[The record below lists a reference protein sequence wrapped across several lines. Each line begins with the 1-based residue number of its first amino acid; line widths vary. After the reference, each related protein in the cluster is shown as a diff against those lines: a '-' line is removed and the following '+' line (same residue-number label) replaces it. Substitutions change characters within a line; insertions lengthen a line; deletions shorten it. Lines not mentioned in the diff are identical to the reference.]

1 MKIVYGKKL
10 TAEESTVVKDI
21 SASCGILQDTARLLF
36 YRNVSSVK
44 KAREFLNPDESG
56 LNDPFALL
64 GMKEAVDRITV
75 AKEQKE
81 NVLIFGDYDA
91 DGICASSVL
100 YYCLKEFGID
110 SLVTVPERE
119 DGYGLNVGIIKRI
132 KSERNIS
139 LIITV
144 DCGISDCEKIEEIKN
159 LGLDVIVTDHHEPP
173 SLLPDCIKIN
183 PKITGQSYPFDG
195 LCGAGVAYKL
205 GYALIGKNAN
215 AYLDLVALATVADSM
230 DLIDENRCIVV
241 LGLKL
246 MNGVKKRAVFD
257 YLAGAND
264 KRLTAQSLAF
274 GVAPRV
280 NAGGRMGDA
289 ATALRAFISDKPSE
303 IYELCVKLNQYNIAR
318 QADCDAIYK
327 EAKEKINGNKLYKN
341 PVITVEGEGW
351 KTGFIGIVAARL
363 VEDYNRPVIAF
374 ARNADGFMKG
384 SARSVE
390 GFNVYDAI
398 CAAGEY
404 TLGFGGHSQAAGV
417 SLNYE
422 SYDGFSKSICDYARK
437 TGTAVR
443 EKEIYVDMKAE
454 EPLTVRFAKELDRLE
469 PFGVG
474 NRKPVMSVAVES
486 VKVKAL
492 KNGSPHYSFNTDI
505 GEMLDFNGE
514 GDVSDL
520 LLNVK
525 KEIVFEPNYSV
536 FRNKESVK
544 GFVKYVLPDY
554 GDFSAAS
561 LKIFNNQ
568 LIKLKEKDCGS
579 YKQILSKEV
588 KIESGCGVLYILS
601 NERNLSYYDLSKVNA
616 YLFSKKDKTNANCLI
631 VGAEAIPDG
640 YEKVVYLD
648 KPSYVFPN
656 VDSEACVDLCG
667 YARMKNLSVDRSEFE
682 SIFRFLCEK
691 ENSVFESPSLFFD
704 SERPD
709 FNAEQF
715 VFVSEVFI
723 ELGFFR
729 INGGRLIRD
738 RKIKKALS
746 ESLIYGAVCAMRVDY
761 D

>member
-10 TAEESTVVKDI
+10 SAEELSVVKDI
-21 SASCGILQDTARLLF
+21 SDGCGILQSTARLLF
-36 YRNVSSVK
+36 YRNVVNVK
-44 KAREFLNPDESG
+44 KAREFLNPDERG
-56 LNDPFALL
+56 LNDPFDLS
-64 GMKEAVDRITV
+64 GMKEAVNRISA
-75 AKEQKE
+75 AKENRE
-81 NVLIFGDYDA
+81 RVLIFGDYDA
-91 DGICASSVL
+91 DGVCASSVL
-100 YYCLKEFGID
+100 YYCLKEYGIEAI
-110 SLVTVPERE
+110 VTVPERE
-119 DGYGLNVGIIKRI
+119 DGYGLNVGIIEKIR
-132 KSERNIS
+132 KEQNVS
-139 LIITV
+139 LVITV
-144 DCGISDCEKIEEIKN
+144 DCGISDCDKIEQIKN
-159 LGLDVIVTDHHEPP
+159 SGIDVIVTDHHEPP
-173 SLLPDCIKIN
+173 ICLPDCIRIN
-183 PKITGQSYPFDG
+183 PKISGQAYPFDG

-205 GYALIGKNAN
+205 GYALIGKKAN
-215 AYLDLVALATVADSM
+215 DFLDLVALATVADSM
-230 DLIDENRCIVV
+230 DLIDENRCIVF
-241 LGLKL
+241 LGLKI
-246 MNGVKKRAVFD
+246 MNGVKRRAVFD
-257 YLAGAND
+257 YLSGDTD
-264 KRLTAQSLAF
+264 KKFTAQSLAF

-289 ATALRAFISDKPSE
+289 STALRAFMSDKPSE

-374 ARNADGFMKG
+374 ARNANGFMKG

-474 NRKPVMSVAVES
+474 NRKPVMSVTVES
-486 VKVKAL
+486 VKAKAL

-520 LLNVK
+520 MLNVK

-544 GFVKYVLPDY
+544 GFVRYVLPDY
-554 GDFSAAS
+554 GDFSATS
-561 LKIFNNQ
+561 LLIFNSQ
-568 LIKLKEKDCGS
+568 ILRLKGKDCGK
-579 YKQILSKEV
+579 YEQVLSKNV
-588 KIESGCGVLYILS
+588 KIESGCGILYVIS
-601 NERNLSYYDLSKVNA
+601 DERNLSHYDFSKVNT
-616 YLFSKKDKTNANCLI
+616 YLFSKKDKTNANCII
-631 VGAEAIPDG
+631 VGAETVPDG
-640 YEKVVYLD
+640 YEKIVYLD
-648 KPSYVFPN
+648 KPVYIFPN
-656 VDSEACVDLCG
+656 VKSEVCTDLCG
-667 YARMKNLSVDRSEFE
+667 YGRMKNLSVDRSDFE
-682 SIFRFLCEK
+682 EIFKYLCAK
-691 ENSVFESPSLFFD
+691 ENSVFESPSSFYE

-729 INGGRLIRD
+729 INGGRLFRD
-738 RKIKKALS
+738 RKIKKPLS

>member
-10 TAEESTVVKDI
+10 TAEELSVIKDI
-21 SASCGILQDTARLLF
+21 SDSCGILQNTARLLF
-36 YRNVSSVK
+36 YRNVATVK

-56 LNDPFALL
+56 LNDPFDLS
-64 GMKEAVDRITV
+64 GMKEAVNRISS
-75 AKEQKE
+75 AKERQEK
-81 NVLIFGDYDA
+81 VLIFGDYDA
-91 DGICASSVL
+91 DGVCASSVL
-100 YYCLKEFGID
+100 YRCLKEYGID
-110 SLVTVPERE
+110 ASVTVPERD
-119 DGYGLNVGIIKRI
+119 DGYGLNVGIIEKI
-132 KSERNIS
+132 KNEQNIS
-139 LIITV
+139 LVITV
-144 DCGISDCEKIEEIKN
+144 DCGISDCEKIEEIKKS
-159 LGLDVIVTDHHEPP
+159 GIDVIVTDHHEPP
-173 SLLPDCIKIN
+173 VCLPDCIKIN
-183 PKITGQSYPFDG
+183 PKISGQSYPFDG

-205 GYALIGKNAN
+205 GYALIGKRAN

-230 DLIDENRCIVV
+230 DLIEENRCIVV
-241 LGLKL
+241 LGLKI

-257 YLAGAND
+257 YLSADSG
-264 KRLTAQSLAF
+264 KKLTAQSLAF

-327 EAKEKINGNKLYKN
+327 EAKEKINANKLYKN
-341 PVITVEGEGW
+341 PVITVEGDGW
-351 KTGFIGIVAARL
+351 KTGFIGIVAAKL

-374 ARNADGFMKG
+374 ARSSDGFMKG
-384 SARSVE
+384 SARSIE

-398 CAAGEY
+398 CAAGKY

-422 SYDGFSKSICDYARK
+422 FYGKFSESICDYARK
-437 TGTAVR
+437 KGTAVR
-443 EKEIYVDMKAE
+443 EKEIYVDMKTE
-454 EPLTVRFAKELDRLE
+454 EPLTVRFAKEIDRLE

-474 NRKPVMSVAVES
+474 NRKPVMSVTVES
-486 VKVKAL
+486 VKAKAL
-492 KNGSPHYSFNTDI
+492 KNGSPHYSFNTDV

-544 GFVKYVLPDY
+544 GFVRYVLPDY

-568 LIKLKEKDCGS
+568 LLKLKEKDCGK
-579 YKQILSKEV
+579 YEQVLSDDV
-588 KIESGCGVLYILS
+588 KIESGCGVLYVLS
-601 NERNLSYYDLSKVNA
+601 DERNLAHYDFSEVNA
-616 YLFSKKDKTNANCLI
+616 YLFSKKDKTNANCII
-631 VGAEAIPDG
+631 VGAANVPEG
-640 YEKVVYLD
+640 YEKAIYLD
-648 KPSYVFPN
+648 NPTYVFPN
-656 VDSEACVDLCG
+656 VKSEVCSDLCG
-667 YARMKNLSVDRSEFE
+667 YARMKNLSVDRCDFE
-682 SIFRFLCEK
+682 EIFKYLCKK
-691 ENSVFESPSLFFD
+691 ENSAFESASLFYE

-729 INGGRLIRD
+729 INGGRLVRD
-738 RKIKKALS
+738 KKIKKSLS
-746 ESLIYGAVCAMRVDY
+746 ESLIYGAVCAMRVEY
-761 D
+761 E